1 MFEPATEFDAGGPES
16 FPTIHTHYAPN
27 RQARVPDF
35 PTIHVYPSGPAQWP
49 KADAEGPMRGLP
61 RSRVDSVPCT
71 RDAAVGVVDDVDR
84 CRPRMTHPGA
94 VRRAVGRWK
103 RGTVNP
109 ASGSDCYV
117 VATVRSL
124 CCTVALLAVLV
135 LALASACVPSSW

>member
-35 PTIHVYPSGPAQWP
+35 PTIHAYPSGPAQWP

-71 RDAAVGVVDDVDR
+71 GDVAVGSLTTSTDAAR
-84 CRPRMTHPGA
+84 E
-94 VRRAVGRWK
+94 
-103 RGTVNP
+103 
-109 ASGSDCYV
+109 
-117 VATVRSL
+117 
-124 CCTVALLAVLV
+124 
-135 LALASACVPSSW
+135 